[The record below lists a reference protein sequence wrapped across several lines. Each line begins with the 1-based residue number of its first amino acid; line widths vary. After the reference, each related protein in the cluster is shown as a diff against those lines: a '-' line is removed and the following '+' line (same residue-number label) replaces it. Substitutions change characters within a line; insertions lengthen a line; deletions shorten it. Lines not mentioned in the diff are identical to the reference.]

1 MFDLKEG
8 LGKVQQ
14 ESNPDVM
21 FCSNCM
27 YFMKGVV
34 DCKRIRTTHNPAG
47 KRKVMHKYKMI
58 FRVSV

>member
-34 DCKRIRTTHNPAG
+34 DCKRIRTTQNP
-47 KRKVMHKYKMI
+47 
-58 FRVSV
+58 FN